1 MIDLNKEKLQLD
13 YPCSWKY
20 KIVIHE
26 KSNANKI
33 TEEIFLQREFN
44 IEKSKVSKK
53 GKFESYSLELIVHNE
68 DDRKE
73 IYKMLGDHKD
83 IKMVL

>member
-1 MIDLNKEKLQLD
+1 MIDLNKQKVQLD

-20 KIVIHE
+20 KIVMLETVNVKYISKDIFGDRVHSVKE
-26 KSNANKI
+26 SN
-33 TEEIFLQREFN
+33 T
-44 IEKSKVSKK
+44 SKK
-53 GKFESYSLELIVHNE
+53 GKFISYSFELIVHNE

-73 IYKMLGDHKD
+73 IYKILGEHKE

>member
-1 MIDLNKEKLQLD
+1 MIDLSKEKLQLD

-33 TEEIFLQREFN
+33 TEEILFQREFN

>member
-1 MIDLNKEKLQLD
+1 MIDLSKEKLQLD

-33 TEEIFLQREFN
+33 TEEILLQREFN

>member
-1 MIDLNKEKLQLD
+1 MIDLNEQKLELD

-20 KIVIHE
+20 KIVMLETINVKYISKDIFGEREHSVKE
-26 KSNANKI
+26 SN
-33 TEEIFLQREFN
+33 
-44 IEKSKVSKK
+44 VSKK
-53 GKFESYSLELIVHNE
+53 GKFKSYSIELIVHNE

-73 IYKMLGDHKD
+73 IYKILGEHKE

>member
-1 MIDLNKEKLQLD
+1 MIDLNQQKLKLD

-20 KIVIHE
+20 KIVILETVNVKYISKDIFGEREHSVKE
-26 KSNANKI
+26 SN
-33 TEEIFLQREFN
+33 T
-44 IEKSKVSKK
+44 SKK
-53 GKFESYSLELIVHNE
+53 GKFKSYSVELIVHND

-73 IYKMLGDHKD
+73 IYKILGEHKE

>member
-1 MIDLNKEKLQLD
+1 MIDLNQHKLRLE

-20 KIVIHE
+20 KIVILESIKVKHI
-26 KSNANKI
+26 S
-33 TEEIFLQREFN
+33 TDIFGQREHS
-44 IEKSKVSKK
+44 ITKSKVSKK
-53 GKFESYSLELIVHNE
+53 GKFQSFTIELIVHND

-73 IYKMLGDHKD
+73 IHRLLGEHKD